1 MTALLFLKY
10 FVIFVSV
17 FSVLSSTFVENK
29 AHRQVP
35 EDFHLFSVD
44 FLQPIVLRPI
54 RFPYYPW
61 LLVHSHHRVRNE
73 NEKGKIPVSRYPNV
87 LIITNFVKENG
98 SMKNVRRWENV
109 SNAIRQ
115 LAYRS

>member
-10 FVIFVSV
+10 FVIFISV
-17 FSVLSSTFVENK
+17 FSVPSSTFVENK
-29 AHRQVP
+29 TRRQVP

-73 NEKGKIPVSRYPNV
+73 NEK
-87 LIITNFVKENG
+87 ENG